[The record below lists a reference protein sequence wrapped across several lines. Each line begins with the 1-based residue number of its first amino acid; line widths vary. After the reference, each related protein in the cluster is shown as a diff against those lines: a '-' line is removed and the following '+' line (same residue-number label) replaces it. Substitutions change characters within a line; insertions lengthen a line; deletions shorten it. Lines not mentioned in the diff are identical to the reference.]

1 MANPVKA
8 AKTVRKARQA
18 AEAAAKAKATAE
30 AAAKAKAAAETASK
44 ARTAATAA
52 TKAEAAAKAA
62 EGAKTAS
69 GAASAADRA
78 EKLAARA
85 ERMASRSGA
94 REAVAKARARAQGT
108 AAAPA
113 APAAKPAA
121 APAAPAAKP
130 AAAPAAPGAAPAA
143 TGEDWTFFRN
153 MKQSRGYDQSKW
165 NRMLKDATN
174 PADVQAHARGFGFS
188 MTEDQAKQV
197 LAWRDTQ
204 KAGNTPA
211 WQRMT
216 SPTPTSTPSTPR
228 TGSNPSRTPAP
239 GSRGSTHTPP
249 RSSAPSSTPPASGAP
264 AAATPDTPERLSF
277 VNSLPFGKGWKAET
291 KGVPRSNW
299 AKAAATAGAI
309 YAGDKLLNTGLDPN
323 TGGAVVDAFTQ
334 VPKGPGDSFIG
345 TAVANLFAGLQ
356 TGATGRPSGLAPT
369 RGQYDG
375 WSPELVASLPG
386 IQKAVAERTAL
397 AAALKQASE
406 VPDMSPTALNGLLGQ
421 IRKSYDEGM
430 ALTNGL
436 VGADLDKMTE
446 HHTNVYRQRLG
457 MLQNLPAMK
466 ELVKDNANRVAQ
478 MASGVEGLYD
488 TWSDEDKQRVQ
499 PYVDWFNKQPIEN
512 QVFFDFEGY
521 QKALDSKRAAGG
533 R

>member
-94 REAVAKARARAQGT
+94 REAVAKARARAQG
-108 AAAPA
+108 AAAAPAAPAPKPAAPA

-121 APAAPAAKP
+121 APAAS
-130 AAAPAAPGAAPAA
+130 GAAPAA
-143 TGEDWTFFRN
+143 AGEDWTFFRN
-153 MKQSRGYDQSKW
+153 MKQSRGYDKAKW
-165 NRMLKDATN
+165 DRMLKDATN

-249 RSSAPSSTPPASGAP
+249 RSSAPSSTPPASSTP
-264 AAATPDTPERLSF
+264 AATPDKPERLSF

-323 TGGAVVDAFTQ
+323 TGGAIVDAFTQ

-466 ELVKDNANRVAQ
+466 NLVKGNADRVAQ
-478 MASGVEGLYD
+478 MVGGLEGSSDLW
-488 TWSDEDKQRVQ
+488 TDEDRARVQ
-499 PYVDWFNKQPIEN
+499 PVVDNFYKQPIEN
-512 QVFFDFEGY
+512 QVFFDFDGL
-521 QKALDSKRAAGG
+521 QKAIDTRRAAG
-533 R
+533 RR